1 MSAGVVPKCAR
12 FGELF
17 AFFQTGNCRCAENV
31 SVFILFLKKH
41 FFSRFF
47 TVFYPQ
53 NKAKPVLNTLIES
66 MRDLRILAPDAC
78 YSVRTGVN
86 NREPLFW
93 VARERTRFMR
103 VLDEAHVLYAFV
115 LYGLCF
121 DGPWVSFYIKPAY
134 GLQLPEIMQWIKQ
147 TYACRYNVYDGRT
160 GHIWG
165 DRYESVIV
173 DGPPE
178 DAKEYVFA
186 AVVCEAASRKVR
198 RAVKAGSGGAP
209 VSGGLTVSPA
219 TGAEGRPHT
228 GETARKGG

>member
-1 MSAGVVPKCAR
+1 
-12 FGELF
+12 
-17 AFFQTGNCRCAENV
+17 
-31 SVFILFLKKH
+31 
-41 FFSRFF
+41 
-47 TVFYPQ
+47 
-53 NKAKPVLNTLIES
+53 

-93 VARERTRFMR
+93 CSRERARFKR
-103 VLDEAHVLYAFV
+103 VHDEAHVLYAFV

-121 DGPWVSFYIKPAY
+121 DGPWVSFFIKPAD

-173 DGPPE
+173 EGPPQ
-178 DAKEYVFA
+178 DAEEYVFA
-186 AVVCEAASRKVR
+186 PVMCETASRKVR
-198 RAVKAGSGGAP
+198 RAVKAGNAGGGSKSGA
-209 VSGGLTVSPA
+209 STVSPA
-219 TGAEGRPHT
+219 TGAEGRPRA
-228 GETARKGG
+228 GERARKGG

>member
-1 MSAGVVPKCAR
+1 MRSLR
-12 FGELF
+12 F
-17 AFFQTGNCRCAENV
+17 
-31 SVFILFLKKH
+31 
-41 FFSRFF
+41 
-47 TVFYPQ
+47 
-53 NKAKPVLNTLIES
+53 
-66 MRDLRILAPDAC
+66 LAAVAC
-78 YSVRTGVN
+78 YSISTAVN

-93 VARERTRFMR
+93 CARERARFMR
-103 VLDEAHVLYAFV
+103 VLDEAHLLYAFV

-121 DGPWVSFYIKPAY
+121 DGPWVSFCIKPAD

-165 DRYESVIV
+165 DRYESWIV

-186 AVVCEAASRKVR
+186 PVVCETASRKVR
-198 RAVKAGSGGAP
+198 RTMKAGGGGPKSGT
-209 VSGGLTVSPA
+209 STVSPA

-228 GETARKGG
+228 GERARKGG